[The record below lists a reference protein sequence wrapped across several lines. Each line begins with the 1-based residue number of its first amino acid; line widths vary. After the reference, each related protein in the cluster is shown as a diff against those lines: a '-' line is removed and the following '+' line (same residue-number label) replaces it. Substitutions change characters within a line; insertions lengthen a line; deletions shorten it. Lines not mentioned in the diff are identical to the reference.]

1 MLFVEWLEALCLS
14 SVVLRSGGESEGA
27 ILTIVTCMCSM
38 TAVLSKMAADQLIM
52 APIFLVGN
60 L

>member
-1 MLFVEWLEALCLS
+1 M
-14 SVVLRSGGESEGA
+14 
-27 ILTIVTCMCSM
+27 LTIVTCTCSM

-52 APIFLVGN
+52 APIFLVGI